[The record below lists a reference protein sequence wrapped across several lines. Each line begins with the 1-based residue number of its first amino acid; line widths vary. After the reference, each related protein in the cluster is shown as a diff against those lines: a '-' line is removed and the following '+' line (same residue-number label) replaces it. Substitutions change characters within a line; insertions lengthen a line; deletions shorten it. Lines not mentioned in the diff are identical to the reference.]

1 MTAYHKLFS
10 ISYNIKYFY
19 DFIIDYYE
27 TAYLDKAMDL
37 YIVYTEF
44 TIIMEVIDRKK
55 DTMREEWKGVLH
67 STWLKIVLVAI
78 ITIPM
83 LYAGI
88 FLGSMWDPYGKAE
101 DIPVAVVNKDQQVT
115 YNDTTLDVGNEL
127 VKNLKEN
134 KSMKFSFMDETQ
146 AMNGL
151 KDGTYYMVITIPSDF
166 SKNAT
171 TLLDE
176 HPKKMKL
183 EYTTNPGTNYIAT
196 KMDDT
201 AMSKIKESV
210 SASVTETYADTI
222 FSQVKTMSSG
232 LKDGSD
238 GSAKLYDG
246 VNTAQDGSKQIN
258 DNLKVLANS
267 TLSFEDG
274 TSTLV
279 KGLSDYT
286 NGVDTLQ
293 KGSLQLQ
300 NGLSQLNGNTPAL
313 ADGIAKLTQGS
324 SDLQNGIT
332 TYTGGVNQLSNSSA
346 LLAQNNP
353 TLLSGIKQVATGS
366 TALYQGSQN
375 ITNGL
380 KTMSNQIGENMEK
393 SQADIQKLMQGNQA
407 GVSSMEDLKVQA
419 QQLEAA
425 LSSASESQKT
435 AIETLRTVQTS
446 DPVSYAKLNAVI
458 QGMEASNE
466 NYEKLSQVLKTLSNQ
481 SDQMKTV
488 LNGDSQAITTL
499 SQSIQ
504 DIKTALDAQ
513 GTSANDM
520 GLIQGMETLEKNLSV
535 LDQSLNSDQ
544 GLVKGVEA
552 YTNGVSA
559 LSQGAS
565 QIQENSE
572 ALCNGASQLAQGSQ
586 AINANVPALTQGIN
600 DLEKGSKALTQG
612 ANTLVSNNP
621 KILNGAQALQSGSTQ
636 LHDGAN
642 QLAAGSDS
650 LYSGLST
657 IKSGTSTLQT
667 SLMDGANKS
676 QLDITHQTKE
686 MMASPV
692 TLQHQEISTVENN
705 GHAMAPYMMSVGLYV
720 ACMAFT
726 LMYPLLK
733 NNIHTTSGFKLWAS
747 KAGVMYVISTVM
759 AIVMIGALMLVN
771 GLSPYQ
777 VAGTFGMAILVA
789 AAFMSMIVFFSITC
803 GKIGSFIVLIFMV
816 LQLGG
821 AAGTYP
827 IETSGVFYNVIHPF
841 MPFTYSVEAFRHT
854 LAMGGNITTDI
865 LVFVGMIVVF
875 SVLSILF
882 YRWKANISDEAYEKT
897 ALAKFH

>member
-1 MTAYHKLFS
+1 MT
-10 ISYNIKYFY
+10 YNIKYFY
-19 DFIIDYYE
+19 NFISDRYV
-27 TAYLDKAMDL
+27 TVYLDKVCIL
-37 YIVYTEF
+37 YIVCDEYM
-44 TIIMEVIDRKK
+44 IIIYVIDRKK

-134 KSMKFSFMDETQ
+134 KSMKFSFMDEAK

-151 KDGTYYMVITIPSDF
+151 KDGSYYMVITIPSDF

-176 HPKKMKL
+176 HPQKMKL

-210 SASVTETYADTI
+210 SASVTKTYADTI
-222 FSQVKTMSSG
+222 FSQVKTLSSG
-232 LKDGSD
+232 LKDASD

-267 TLSFEDG
+267 TLTFEDG

-286 NGVDTLQ
+286 SGVDALQ
-293 KGSLQLQ
+293 KGSVQLQ
-300 NGLSQLNGNTPAL
+300 TGLKQLNGNTPAL
-313 ADGIAKLTQGS
+313 ASGIAQLTDGS
-324 SDLQNGIT
+324 QQLQNGVNE
-332 TYTGGVNQLSNSSA
+332 YTSGVNQLSENSA
-346 LLAQNNP
+346 LLTKNNT
-353 TLLSGIKQVATGS
+353 TLLSGIQQVATGS

-393 SQADIQKLMQGNQA
+393 NQADIKKLMQGNQL
-407 GVSSMEDLKVQA
+407 GVSSMDTLKEQA
-419 QQLEAA
+419 QQLETV
-425 LSSASESQKT
+425 LTNASESQKT
-435 AIETLRTVQTS
+435 AIETLKTVQTS
-446 DPVSYAKLNAVI
+446 DAVSAAKLNAVI
-458 QGMEASNE
+458 QGMETSNAT
-466 NYEKLSQVLKTLSNQ
+466 YEKLSQVLKTLSNQ

-488 LNGDSQAITTL
+488 LSGDSQAITTL
-499 SQSIQ
+499 SQSLQ

-513 GTSANDM
+513 GASADDM
-520 GLIQGMETLEKNLSV
+520 GLIQGMESLENNLAL
-535 LDQSLNSDQ
+535 LDQNLNSDK

-565 QIQENSE
+565 QIQENSDT
-572 ALCNGASQLAQGSQ
+572 LRQGASQLAQGS
-586 AINANVPALTQGIN
+586 AALNNNVPTLTKGITQLEQGSIALTN
-600 DLEKGSKALTQG
+600 G

-621 KILNGAQALQSGSTQ
+621 EILNGAQALQSGSTQ
-636 LHDGAN
+636 LHNGAD

-667 SLMDGANKS
+667 SLADGAKKS
-676 QLDITHQTKE
+676 NMDISNQTKE

-747 KAGVMYVISTVM
+747 KAGVMYVISTIM

-854 LAMGGNITTDI
+854 LAMGGNITTDV
-865 LVFVGMIVVF
+865 LVFVGMIIVF
-875 SVLSILF
+875 SILSILF

>member
-1 MTAYHKLFS
+1 MT
-10 ISYNIKYFY
+10 YNIKYFY
-19 DFIIDYYE
+19 NFIIDRYE
-27 TAYLDKAMDL
+27 TAYLDKASIL
-37 YIVYTEF
+37 YIVCDEYK
-44 TIIMEVIDRKK
+44 IIMYVIDRKK

-101 DIPVAVVNKDQQVT
+101 DIPVAVVNNDKQVT
-115 YNDTTLDVGNEL
+115 YNDKTLDVGNEL
-127 VKNLKEN
+127 VKNLKDN

-176 HPKKMKL
+176 HPEKMKL

-201 AMSKIKESV
+201 AVSKIEESV
-210 SASVTETYADTI
+210 SASVTKTYANTI
-222 FSQVKTMSSG
+222 FSQVKTLSSG
-232 LKDGSD
+232 LKDASD
-238 GSAKLYDG
+238 GSTKLYDG
-246 VNTAQDGSKQIN
+246 VNDAQDGSKLIN

-267 TLSFEDG
+267 TLTFENG

-286 NGVDTLQ
+286 NGVTSLQ
-293 KGSLQLQ
+293 KGSIQLQ
-300 NGLSQLNGNTPAL
+300 DGLTQLNGNTPAL
-313 ADGIAKLTQGS
+313 ASGIAQLTDGS
-324 SDLQNGIT
+324 QQLQSGVNE
-332 TYTGGVNQLSNSSA
+332 YTGGVNQLSDSSA
-346 LLAQNNP
+346 LLVENNA
-353 TLLSGIKQVATGS
+353 TLVGGIKQVAQGS

-380 KTMSNQIGENMEK
+380 KTMSNQIGDNMEK
-393 SQADIQKLMQGNQA
+393 SKADIQKLMHGNQA
-407 GVSSMEDLKVQA
+407 GASSMDTLKVQA
-419 QQLEAA
+419 QQLKDA
-425 LSSASESQKT
+425 LNSASETQKT
-435 AIETLRTVQTS
+435 TIDTLKTVQTS
-446 DPVSYAKLNAVI
+446 DAVSAAKLNAVI
-458 QGMEASNE
+458 QGMEASNT
-466 NYEKLSQVLKTLSNQ
+466 NYEQLSQVLDTLVTQ

-488 LNGDSQAITTL
+488 LNGNNQAITTL
-499 SQSIQ
+499 SQSMQ

-513 GTSANDM
+513 GTSAEDM
-520 GLIQGMETLEKNLSV
+520 GLIQGMETLQNNLSV
-535 LDQSLNSDQ
+535 LNQSLNSDQ
-544 GLVKGVEA
+544 GLVKGVET
-552 YTNGVSA
+552 YTNGVRA

-565 QIQENSE
+565 QIQANSD
-572 ALCNGASQLAQGSQ
+572 ALRNGASQVAQGSQ
-586 AINANVPALTQGIN
+586 ALNNNVPTLTQGISE
-600 DLEKGSKALTQG
+600 LAQGSKSLTQG

-621 KILNGAQALQSGSTQ
+621 EILNGAQALQSGSTQ
-636 LHDGAN
+636 LSDGAN
-642 QLAAGSDS
+642 QLATGSDS
-650 LYSGLST
+650 LYNGLST

-667 SLMDGANKS
+667 SLADGAKKS
-676 QLDITHQTKE
+676 NMDISNQTKD

-733 NNIHTTSGFKLWAS
+733 NNIQTKSGFKLWAS
-747 KAGVMYVISTVM
+747 KAGVMYVISTIM

-854 LAMGGNITTDI
+854 LAMGGNITPDI
-865 LVFVGMIVVF
+865 MVFVGMIIIF

>member
-27 TAYLDKAMDL
+27 TAYLDKAVDL

-44 TIIMEVIDRKK
+44 AIIMEVIDRKK

-127 VKNLKEN
+127 VKNLKDN

-232 LKDGSD
+232 LKDASD

-300 NGLSQLNGNTPAL
+300 NGLTQLNGNTPAL
-313 ADGIAKLTQGS
+313 ADGISKLTQGS

-332 TYTGGVNQLSNSSA
+332 SYTGGVNQLSNSSA

-353 TLLSGIKQVATGS
+353 TLVSGIKQVATGS

-407 GVSSMEDLKVQA
+407 GVSSMENLKVQA

-425 LSSASESQKT
+425 LTSASESQKT

-446 DPVSYAKLNAVI
+446 DPVSAAKLNAVI
-458 QGMEASNE
+458 QGMEVSNE

-481 SDQMKTV
+481 SDQLKTV

-520 GLIQGMETLEKNLSV
+520 GLIQGMETLEQNLSV

-586 AINANVPALTQGIN
+586 AINANVPTLTQGIN

-621 KILNGAQALQSGSTQ
+621 AILNGAQALQSGSTQ

-650 LYSGLST
+650 LYNGLST

-747 KAGVMYVISTVM
+747 KAGVMYVISTLM

-865 LVFVGMIVVF
+865 LVFVGMIIVF

>member
-1 MTAYHKLFS
+1 
-10 ISYNIKYFY
+10 
-19 DFIIDYYE
+19 
-27 TAYLDKAMDL
+27 
-37 YIVYTEF
+37 
-44 TIIMEVIDRKK
+44 
-55 DTMREEWKGVLH
+55 MREEWKGVLH

-127 VKNLKEN
+127 VKNLKDN
-134 KSMKFSFMDETQ
+134 KSMKFSFVDEAK

-183 EYTTNPGTNYIAT
+183 AYTTNPGTNYIAT

-210 SASVTETYADTI
+210 SASVTETYADTL
-222 FSQVKTMSSG
+222 FSQVKTISSG
-232 LKDGSD
+232 LKDASD

-258 DNLKVLANS
+258 DNLKVLASS
-267 TLSFEDG
+267 TLTFEDG

-286 NGVDTLQ
+286 NGVDALQ
-293 KGSLQLQ
+293 KGSVQLQ
-300 NGLSQLNGNTPAL
+300 TGLKQLNGNTPAL
-313 ADGIAKLTQGS
+313 ADGIAQLTDGS
-324 SDLQNGIT
+324 QKLQNGIT
-332 TYTGGVNQLSNSSA
+332 SYTSGVNQLSNSSA

-353 TLLSGIKQVATGS
+353 TLVSGIQQVATGS

-407 GVSSMEDLKVQA
+407 GVSSMDALKEQA
-419 QQLEAA
+419 QQLETV
-425 LSSASESQKT
+425 LTKASESQKE
-435 AIETLRTVQTS
+435 AIKTLKTVQTS
-446 DPVSYAKLNAVI
+446 DPVSAAKLNAVI
-458 QGMEASNE
+458 QGMEASNA
-466 NYEKLSQVLKTLSNQ
+466 NYEKLSRVLKTLSNQ
-481 SDQMKTV
+481 SDQLKIV
-488 LNGDSQAITTL
+488 LNKDTQAITTL

-513 GTSANDM
+513 GTSADDM

-552 YTNGVSA
+552 YTNGVRA
-559 LSQGAS
+559 LSQGAA
-565 QIQENSE
+565 QIQENSDS
-572 ALCNGASQLAQGSQ
+572 LCQGASQLAQGS
-586 AINANVPALTQGIN
+586 ASLNNNVPTLTAGISQLEQGSIALTN
-600 DLEKGSKALTQG
+600 G

-621 KILNGAQALQSGSTQ
+621 EILNGAQALQSGSTQ
-636 LHDGAN
+636 LSDGAN

-650 LYSGLST
+650 LYNGLST

-667 SLMDGANKS
+667 SLADGANKS

-733 NNIHTTSGFKLWAS
+733 NNIRTTSGFKLWAS

-854 LAMGGNITTDI
+854 LAMGGNITMDVM
-865 LVFVGMIVVF
+865 VFVGMIVVF
-875 SVLSILF
+875 SLLSIIF
-882 YRWKANISDEAYEKT
+882 YHWKASISDEAYEKT